1 MAMIITSAMVPNR
14 KTFHAYTKSGSYC
27 HLINIHIYGTW
38 KIKYSQVI
46 FEEIPLR
53 VSRVDAPPVVNE
65 DVEDAQKSDKE
76 TGTPLGL
83 EADGDHDTGAQT
95 NDGDDDTGERPVPL
109 ENKTDEEEDE
119 ENSARELE
127 AVDTLMTLSGSNINK
142 TYYLRRSVSLREG
155 KPAKS
160 FLFFC
165 KESERTMRRPP
176 TTLRLRRK
184 KERSK
189 RRP

>member
-1 MAMIITSAMVPNR
+1 M
-14 KTFHAYTKSGSYC
+14 GS
-27 HLINIHIYGTW
+27 
-38 KIKYSQVI
+38 
-46 FEEIPLR
+46 
-53 VSRVDAPPVVNE
+53 VDTPPIVNE

-76 TGTPLGL
+76 TGAPLGL

-95 NDGDDDTGERPVPL
+95 NDGDDDTGERPVAL
-109 ENKTDEEEDE
+109 EDETNEKEDE
-119 ENSARELE
+119 EDSAGKLE
-127 AVDTLMTLSGSNINK
+127 AVDRLMTLIGLDINK
-142 TYYLRRSVSLREG
+142 TYYLRRSVSLKVG

-165 KESERTMRRPP
+165 KESERTMRSPP